1 MASPKGVST
10 QQRSKDIAGLL
21 AEAIALYEDHSLP
34 VTEIQKK
41 LGLSQTALYRL
52 LRRGGF
58 KPNAPRSGGGQRVFT
73 VEQDKQ
79 VAEEY
84 RQGMSMEQLAA
95 KYNVWR
101 RSVKN
106 ALRREG
112 VTLRR
117 PGPVKHAVDPAFAAQ
132 LLVDWHAGMT
142 QYAIAKKHGMTEA
155 KVWGILKD
163 SFPNALAK
171 ASRRRRHYAWQG
183 GRRNHMGYVMVL
195 LEPGHR
201 FYAMATADGYVLEHR
216 LVMAEFLGR
225 LLNSKETIH
234 HIDGNRSN
242 NIISNLQ
249 LRQGQHGNGVIYHCA
264 DCGSFNVVAQ
274 AIAAP
279 ANDALSLTS
288 TDVQG
293 LTQEPE
299 RVPPFV
305 PPQLTL
311 AL

>member
-1 MASPKGVST
+1 MSSAKGVST
-10 QQRSKDIAGLL
+10 QQRSQDIAGLL
-21 AEAIALYEDHSLP
+21 AEAIALYEDHALP
-34 VTEIQKK
+34 VTKIQEK

-58 KPNAPRSGGGQRVFT
+58 KPNAHRSGGGQRVFT
-73 VEQDKQ
+73 EEQDKQ

-117 PGPVKHAVDPAFAAQ
+117 PGPVKHVVDPALAEQ
-132 LLVDWHAGMT
+132 LLADWHIGLT
-142 QYAIAKKHGMTEA
+142 QYAIAKKHGMTQA

-163 SFPNALAK
+163 CFPNALAK
-171 ASRRRRHYAWQG
+171 ASRRSRHYAWQG
-183 GRRNHMGYVMVL
+183 GRRNHQGYVMVL
-195 LEPGHR
+195 LEPGHP
-201 FYAMATADGYVLEHR
+201 FYAMALADGYVLEHR

-225 LLNSKETIH
+225 PLESKETIH
-234 HIDGNRSN
+234 HVDGNRSN
-242 NIISNLQ
+242 NILSNLQ
-249 LRQGQHGNGVIYHCA
+249 LRQGQHGAGIIYHCA
-264 DCGSFNVVAQ
+264 DCGSTNVIAQ
-274 AIAAP
+274 SLADSDEAGLP
-279 ANDALSLTS
+279 AVLIDGTA
-288 TDVQG
+288 
-293 LTQEPE
+293 QEE
-299 RVPPFV
+299 KPPLP

>member
-1 MASPKGVST
+1 MALGKGVSP
-10 QQRSKDIAGLL
+10 QDRSQEIALL
-21 AEAIALYEDHSLP
+21 LPQAIALYEDHAMP
-34 VTEIQKK
+34 VTEIQKT
-41 LGLSQTALYRL
+41 LGISQTALYRL

-101 RSVKN
+101 KSVKS

-117 PGPVKHAVDPAFAAQ
+117 PGPVKHVVDPAIAEQ
-132 LLVDWHAGMT
+132 LLADWHAGLT
-142 QYAIAKKHGMTEA
+142 QYAIAKKHGMKEA
-155 KVWGILKD
+155 KVWSILKD
-163 SFPNALAK
+163 CFPNALAK
-171 ASRRRRHYAWQG
+171 ASRRSRHYAWQG

-195 LEPGHR
+195 LESGHP
-201 FYAMATADGYVLEHR
+201 FYAMAVSDGYVLEHR

-225 LLNSKETIH
+225 PLGPKETVH

-242 NIISNLQ
+242 NFISNLQ
-249 LRQGQHGNGVIYHCA
+249 LRHGQHGKGVIYHCA

-274 AIAAP
+274 AIASPVEEA
-279 ANDALSLTS
+279 
-288 TDVQG
+288 
-293 LTQEPE
+293 
-299 RVPPFV
+299 
-305 PPQLTL
+305 
-311 AL
+311 